1 MAGSYDLRWQYTAFA
16 PSKRRSAETPEED
29 AMHSK
34 LDLSRRD
41 ALKLMMNMG
50 VATFA
55 GGTVIGSRSIFAQAA
70 TAVLGHFGSANP
82 QTFAKAN
89 GAFAK
94 ALGSGVKTDFVTVG
108 AGPQVIAAI
117 AGNSMDICNVG
128 SSPMVVGFAQGVKMS
143 MVYVE
148 KYITDSECLAV
159 RNDAGI
165 ASLKDLKGKKIGLPF
180 NTSVHFALLAALKTA
195 GLGAKDVTMIN
206 IKPDSI
212 LATWQRKDIDAAFIW
227 HPILGDLVA
236 DNGKI
241 LLKTGDLAATG
252 TLVFDGIVVRN
263 EFKQKHPDLVLA
275 YLKEYDRLCTMY
287 EKQPQEVVKVLSPF
301 LSMTPEKTMDYINTF
316 HSIPPKELASNT
328 WMGMPGAKDTGVL
341 RTLRDQ
347 AEFLKSAEQ
356 LSAVPASFEP
366 FVDSTFLAKMV

>member
-1 MAGSYDLRWQYTAFA
+1 MMK
-16 PSKRRSAETPEED
+16 SKS
-29 AMHSK
+29 SW
-34 LDLSRRD
+34 SRRD
-41 ALKLMMNMG
+41 ALRLMMNMG
-50 VATFA
+50 AVTIA
-55 GGTVIGSRSIFAQAA
+55 GGNLIGARSAFAQQA

-82 QTFAKAN
+82 QTFAKAS

-94 ALGSGVKTDFVTVG
+94 AYGANVKTEYVTVG

-165 ASLKDLKGKKIGLPF
+165 ATMKDLKGKKIGLPF
-180 NTSVHFALLAALKTA
+180 NTSVHFSMLAALKDA
-195 GLGAKDVTMIN
+195 GLSRTDVTMIN

-227 HPILGDLVA
+227 HPVLGDLVK
-236 DNGKI
+236 DNGRI
-241 LLKTGDLAATG
+241 LLKTGDLAASG

-263 EFKQKHPDLVLA
+263 EFKQKHPELVLV
-275 YLKEYDRLCTMY
+275 YLKEYDRLCTIY
-287 EKQPQEVVKVLSPF
+287 RDQPQEVVKVLSPF
-301 LSMTPEKTMDYINTF
+301 LSMTPEKTMDYISTF
-316 HSIPPKELASNT
+316 HSIPPKELASEK
-328 WMGMPGAKDTGVL
+328 WMGMPGAKNTGVL
-341 RTLRDQ
+341 RTLQAQ
-347 AEFLKSAEQ
+347 AEFLKNAEQ
-356 LSAVPASFEP
+356 LSVVPPSFEP
-366 FVDSTFLAKMV
+366 FVDSSFLAKMI